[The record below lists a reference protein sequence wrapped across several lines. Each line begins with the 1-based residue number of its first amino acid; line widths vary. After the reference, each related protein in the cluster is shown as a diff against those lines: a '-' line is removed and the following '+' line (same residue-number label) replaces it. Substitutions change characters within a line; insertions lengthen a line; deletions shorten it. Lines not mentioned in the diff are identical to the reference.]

1 MADARRVHAARLRN
15 GDNMMKKSEK
25 NRSSENAAVA
35 ERKKEK
41 NYRVIRIDEN
51 GKKVTMVKF
60 WAPDD
65 KGAMDYLIDYK
76 RAANRAYKYYW
87 DYCNTYC
94 VRSKDGKTVETYE
107 SLEDMWR
114 SKSTWYGKLWDNIS
128 WYSFG
133 WWLSKLDDLRW
144 WLADMLYF
152 AKHKQYRRASWSL
165 DTYILETLK
174 HNVNVLLK
182 TKHGISP
189 AFIDEAR
196 KTLHK
201 NDKSFDVKAYSAK
214 HYEIT
219 PEEEKLSLEIQEK
232 MFKQLVAAIDRYNY
246 YYDMGCTDDKALDK
260 ELRSTLPVKQGSYDA
275 LDYGKLYAM
284 QQKQW
289 CKIWEWMKLYGQTL
303 WD

>member
-1 MADARRVHAARLRN
+1 MMSKSKKNNGSESAA
-15 GDNMMKKSEK
+15 K
-25 NRSSENAAVA
+25 A

-51 GKKVTMVKF
+51 GKKVTMVRF
-60 WAPDD
+60 WALDD
-65 KGAMDYLIDYK
+65 KGAQAYLADYK
-76 RAANRAYKYYW
+76 RAANKAYKYYW
-87 DYCNTYC
+87 DYCHLYH
-94 VRSKDGKTVETYE
+94 VQSEDGKTVKTYE
-107 SLEDMWR
+107 SLEDMLR
-114 SKSTWYGKLWDNIS
+114 SRCKWYSKLWDNIA

-189 AFIDEAR
+189 AFVDEAR
-196 KTLHK
+196 KILHK
-201 NDKSFDVKAYSAK
+201 NDKSFDLKKYNTE
-214 HYEIT
+214 HCEIT
-219 PEEEKLSLEIQEK
+219 PEEEKLALELQNESY
-232 MFKQLVAAIDRYNY
+232 KQLVSTIDKYNY
-246 YYDMGCTDDKALDK
+246 YYDLGKTDDKALDLA
-260 ELRSTLPVKQGSYDA
+260 LRHTLPVKSGSYDA
-275 LDYGKLYAM
+275 LDYNKLYAM

-289 CKIWEWMKLYGQTL
+289 CKIWEWMKINGQTL